1 MRYTNNFLTLSSKKY
16 DYKNIISHNKTYYK
30 VEYLDPKNKKSK
42 GGNSSVFKLINPNNQ
57 QEFIIKFLK
66 FPSNSTKAFDI
77 KQNIRFE
84 NEIKALYEANLNQFE
99 NVINIFFDGVKKI
112 SGFEFRYYV
121 MQKANYDLN
130 SYLQKETIPL
140 NQKIL
145 LSYEILKGINQ
156 LHSID
161 LYHRDIKPD
170 NIFIFIENDKFKYKV
185 GDLGLSVKGSRDLTK
200 IEFKEKI
207 GPYGWLSPEVTN
219 KVLCEGTHLEK
230 IYDCKIDFK
239 SDVFQLGK
247 LIWFIFQGNI
257 PIGQIRYSD
266 FEIKNKNVYTLIL
279 NMIQYK
285 KTRRKELKYFV
296 NEFSQLAS

>member
-1 MRYTNNFLTLSSKKY
+1 MRYIKNFLILSSKKY
-16 DYKNIISHNKTYYK
+16 DYKNIISHKKTYYK
-30 VEYLDPKNKKSK
+30 VEYLDPKNRKSK
-42 GGNSSVFKLINPNNQ
+42 GGNSSVFKLINPNNE
-57 QEFIIKFLK
+57 QEFVIKFLK
-66 FPSNSTKAFDI
+66 FPSNSTNAFDI

-84 NEIKALYEANLNQFE
+84 NEINALYEANSNKFE
-99 NVINIFFDGVKKI
+99 NVIKIFFDGVKKI
-112 SGFEFRYYV
+112 DGSEFRYYV

-130 SYLQKETIPL
+130 SYLQQETIPL

-145 LSYEILKGINQ
+145 LSYDILKGINQ

-170 NIFIFIENDKFKYKV
+170 NIFIFIENDKFIYKV
-185 GDLGLSVKGSRDLTK
+185 GDLGLSAKRNHDLTK
-200 IEFKEKI
+200 VEFREKI

-219 KVLCEGTHLEK
+219 KVLCEGTEFER

-266 FEIKNKNVYTLIL
+266 FEIKNKNVYSLLL

-285 KTRRKELKYFV
+285 KSRRKELNYFV

>member
-1 MRYTNNFLTLSSKKY
+1 MRYSNNFLSLSSKKY
-16 DYKNIISHNKTYYK
+16 DYKNIVSFNRTYYK

-42 GGNSSVFKLINPNNQ
+42 GGNSSVFRLINPNNL
-57 QEFIIKFLK
+57 QEFVIKFLK
-66 FPSNSTKAFDI
+66 FPSDSMKAFDI

-84 NEIKALYEANLNQFE
+84 NEITALYEAKSNQFE
-99 NVINIFFDGVKKI
+99 NVITIFFDGVKNI

-145 LSYEILKGINQ
+145 LSYEILKGINE

-185 GDLGLSVKGSRDLTK
+185 GDLGLSVKGNRDLTK
-200 IEFKEKI
+200 IEYREKI

-219 KVLCEGTHLEK
+219 KVLCEGTDLEK

-266 FEIKNKNVYTLIL
+266 FAIGNKSIYRLIL

-285 KTRRKELKYFV
+285 KDRRNELTYFV
-296 NEFSQLAS
+296 DEFANLNS

>member
-1 MRYTNNFLTLSSKKY
+1 MRYISNFLTLSSKKY
-16 DYKNIISHNKTYYK
+16 DYKNIIAHNKTYYK

-57 QEFIIKFLK
+57 QEFVIKFLK
-66 FPSNSTKAFDI
+66 FPSNSTKPFDI

-84 NEIKALYEANLNQFE
+84 NEINALYEANSNQFQ

-112 SGFEFRYYV
+112 SGTEFRYYV

-130 SYLQKETIPL
+130 SYLTKETIPL

-145 LSYEILKGINQ
+145 LSYEILKGINE

-170 NIFIFIENDKFKYKV
+170 NIFIFIENDKFKYKI
-185 GDLGLSVKGSRDLTK
+185 GDLGLSVKGNRDLSK
-200 IEFKEKI
+200 IEFREKI

-219 KVLCEGTHLEK
+219 KVLCEGTNLEK
-230 IYDCKIDFK
+230 IYDCKIDCK

-266 FEIKNKNVYTLIL
+266 FQIKDKNIYSLIL

-285 KTRRKELKYFV
+285 KTRRKELNYFV

>member
-1 MRYTNNFLTLSSKKY
+1 MRYTNNFLSLSSKKY
-16 DYKNIISHNKTYYK
+16 DNRNIISYARVYYK
-30 VEYLDPKNKKSK
+30 IEYLDPKSKNTK
-42 GGNSSVFKLINPNNQ
+42 GGNSFVFKLIDPNNQ
-57 QEFIIKFLK
+57 KEFVIKFLK
-66 FPSNSTKAFDI
+66 FPSNSKKPFDI

-84 NEIKALYEANLNQFE
+84 NEINALHEANSNQFE
-99 NVINIFFDGVKKI
+99 NVISILFDGVKYI

-130 SYLQKETIPL
+130 TYLQNETIPI

-185 GDLGLSVKGSRDLTK
+185 GDLGLSVKGNRDLTK
-200 IEFKEKI
+200 FEFREKI

-219 KVLCEGTHLEK
+219 KVLCEGTDLEN
-230 IYDCKIDFK
+230 IYDCKIDKK

-266 FEIKNKNVYTLIL
+266 FAIGNKSIYRLIL

-285 KTRRKELKYFV
+285 KDRRNELTYFV
-296 NEFSQLAS
+296 EEFANLNS